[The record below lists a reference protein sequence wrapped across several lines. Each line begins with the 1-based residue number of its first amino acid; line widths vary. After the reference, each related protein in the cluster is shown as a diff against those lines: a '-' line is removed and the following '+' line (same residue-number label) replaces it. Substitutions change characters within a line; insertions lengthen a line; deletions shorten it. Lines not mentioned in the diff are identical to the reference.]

1 MSSRKEQKEALKRER
16 LAKEQAAAQ
25 AAARKRLIGI
35 VVASILVLG
44 IIGALLAVVLAG
56 GDDDGT
62 TSGGGPGST
71 AASVSYPDGGEI
83 PAQKEADL
91 AVAMKAAGCTDET
104 IVDHPYD
111 DPKGIHTA
119 DPDEVIQVQVGAA
132 GARPPLPGADRGRD
146 LRGRAPDHAHVHAL
160 EHGRIL
166 IWLRPDLTSDQLAQF
181 KALYEE
187 DPYHVIMV
195 PRAEL
200 KQPFAVIGVGGRH
213 HRPHPALQGRERE
226 HLGRDPRVQGEVPG
240 QGARVRPITSKPAA
254 KWRNRSRVVRIGADV
269 VVFRSE
275 CCASSSEQPPRSSWA
290 PPSRLPHRP

>member
-1 MSSRKEQKEALKRER
+1 MSSRKEQKEALRKER
-16 LAKEQAAAQ
+16 LAREQAEAQ

-56 GDDDGT
+56 GDDDGGS
-62 TSGGGPGST
+62 SGRAAKGSE

-91 AVAMKAAGCTDET
+91 AAAMKTAGCKDET

-119 DPDEVIQVQVGAA
+119 DPNEVIPYKSEPPALGRHYQVPTEDNIYEDAQPVTQV
-132 GARPPLPGADRGRD
+132 
-146 LRGRAPDHAHVHAL
+146 VHSL
-160 EHGRIL
+160 EHGRII
-166 IWLRPDLTSDQLAQF
+166 IWLRPDLPSDQLAQF

-187 DPYHVIMV
+187 DPYHVIML

-200 KQPFAVIGVGGRH
+200 KDPFAVSAWVGETTGHILRCKEVNDGTWDAI
-213 HRPHPALQGRERE
+213 RAFKEKY
-226 HLGRDPRVQGEVPG
+226 RDKAPEFVP
-240 QGARVRPITSKPAA
+240 
-254 KWRNRSRVVRIGADV
+254 
-269 VVFRSE
+269 
-275 CCASSSEQPPRSSWA
+275 
-290 PPSRLPHRP
+290 